1 MTEVP
6 GLAAAR
12 LWAATRFPYLA
23 TGLFG
28 AHVIAA
34 SGTGTVA
41 VDEGWRMHAD
51 PALAA
56 QWTPAQLGSVLVH
69 HVSHLLRAHGE
80 RAAPGRGHARP
91 GRAVGALRGRRDQRR
106 PGPRRA

>member
-1 MTEVP
+1 MKGNGEVGGVP

-41 VDEGWRMHAD
+41 VDAHD
-51 PALAA
+51 LT
-56 QWTPAQLGSVLVH
+56 Q
-69 HVSHLLRAHGE
+69 AHGS
-80 RAAPGRGHARP
+80 
-91 GRAVGALRGRRDQRR
+91 AVPHL
-106 PGPRRA
+106 P